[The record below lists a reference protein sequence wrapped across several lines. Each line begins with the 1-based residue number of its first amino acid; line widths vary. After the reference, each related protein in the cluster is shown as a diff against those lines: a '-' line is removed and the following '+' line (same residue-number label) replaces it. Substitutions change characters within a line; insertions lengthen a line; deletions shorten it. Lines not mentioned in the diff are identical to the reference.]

1 MLRKFLILL
10 AAMALVPFGL
20 AACGDDDDED
30 SGSATTA
37 AEETTTAADDTGGG
51 GGGGGS
57 TVTITADPSGALAFE
72 EDTAEATAGSVTV
85 ELVNDSS
92 TPHNV
97 EIEGD
102 SGDLGGTDTI
112 SGDTAT
118 TTIDL
123 EAGEYTFYC
132 SVDGHRDL
140 GMEGTL
146 TVE

>member
-1 MLRKFLILL
+1 VLRKFLILL

-37 AEETTTAADDTGGG
+37 AEETTTAPDDTGGG
-51 GGGGGS
+51 GGGSS

-132 SVDGHRDL
+132 SVPGHEEA
-140 GMEGTL
+140 GMKGTL
-146 TVE
+146 TVN